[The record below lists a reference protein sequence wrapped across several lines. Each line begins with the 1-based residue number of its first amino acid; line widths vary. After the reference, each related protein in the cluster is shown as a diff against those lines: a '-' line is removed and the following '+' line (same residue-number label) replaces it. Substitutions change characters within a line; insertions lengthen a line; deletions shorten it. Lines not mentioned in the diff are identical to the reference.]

1 MDTDTQFPSQHPQ
14 PMRGPFSRWPRTSD
28 MVLACL
34 LLVWSIFVTDAV
46 GNQNLSLRPFT
57 SVPLLQLCT
66 YALACM
72 SLYWRRCYPLA
83 VLGVN
88 LAALSLFTIADV
100 PNSVW
105 SMPIAVYSA
114 GRYATSEPYGY
125 LTLIGAIAC
134 SVITSLAKGEPTS
147 STLLTFIIV
156 SLIWYFGRYFGVRRE
171 YMALLEKRAE
181 EVAHEQAAR
190 AQRAVTAE
198 RHRIA
203 RELHDVVAHRVSLM
217 TVQAGAA
224 NTVANTNPS
233 QALEAM
239 RAVEDAG
246 RLALD
251 ELRHLLGVLRPDQED
266 GALSPQPGIRDLPE
280 LIQEFKSA
288 GMDVTLMMENGLAE
302 FSALIDLSAY
312 RIVQESLTNVLKH
325 AESSAQTS
333 VQIEKD
339 KDHLVIVVQNTGSN
353 VFSEPGQGHGINGM
367 KERASLLAGTLD
379 AEPLANGGFKV
390 TATLPIIEGVT

>member
-1 MDTDTQFPSQHPQ
+1 
-14 PMRGPFSRWPRTSD
+14 MRGPFSRWPRTSD

-46 GNQNLSLRPFT
+46 GNQDLSLRSFT

-66 YALACM
+66 YALACL
-72 SLYWRRCYPLA
+72 SLYWRRRYSLA

-114 GRYATSEPYGY
+114 GRYASNNRYGY
-125 LTLIGAIAC
+125 LALIGAIAC
-134 SVITSLAKGEPTS
+134 SVIASLAKGEPTS
-147 STLLTFIIV
+147 STILTFIIV

-181 EVAHEQAAR
+181 EVAHEQAAQ
-190 AQRAVTAE
+190 AQRAVADE

-224 NTVANTNPS
+224 NTVAHTNPS

-251 ELRHLLGVLRPDQED
+251 ELRHLLGVLRPEQED
-266 GALSPQPGIRDLPE
+266 GDLSPQPGIRDLPD
-280 LIQEFKSA
+280 LIQEFESA
-288 GMDVTLMMENGLAE
+288 GMNVTLMMAHGMTE

-339 KDHLVIVVQNTGSN
+339 KDHLVIVVHNTDSK
-353 VFSEPGQGHGINGM
+353 VFSKSGQGHGINGM
-367 KERASLLAGTLD
+367 RERASLLGGTLD
-379 AEPLANGGFKV
+379 AEPLVNGGFKV
-390 TATLPIIEGVT
+390 KAMLPITEGVT